1 MASDAQLYLN
11 YTKLGGR
18 RVSTQRFAE
27 IGVAARQVRSQKASQ
42 VRSKFLP
49 TIIAIQATGASS
61 LRASRG
67 GTQLS
72 RDPDA

>member
-49 TIIAIQATGASS
+49 MN
-61 LRASRG
+61 RAEYTCGLFRFYF
-67 GTQLS
+67 
-72 RDPDA
+72 A